1 MTPTE
6 FIAALNQKFNPV
18 SYQFELDKPGPK
30 FTRVIRSSGSSRSVF
45 CFIDAAGNIY
55 KAASWKAPAKGVRS
69 TLATVNVDLVDQY
82 GGWLYYRR

>member
-6 FIAALNQKFNPV
+6 FIAALNEKFGG
-18 SYQFELDKPGPK
+18 SGFELDKPGSK
-30 FTRVIRSSGSSRSVF
+30 YTRVIATHSCSRSVF

-69 TLATVNVDLVDQY
+69 TLATVNVDLVGQY